1 MPRYNQLKAGLIA
14 CGLEL
19 MNVDKQ
25 AGTPIERLKKFCDDG
40 YEGNIGAA
48 ALVLGRD
55 EDDIGSML
63 EGEIPVDEDLEMKVN
78 AIADERGISIG

>member
-1 MPRYNQLKAGLIA
+1 
-14 CGLEL
+14 

-25 AGTPIERLKKFCDDG
+25 TGTSVERLQRFCDDG
-40 YEGNIGAA
+40 FEGNIGAA

-55 EDDIGSML
+55 EDDIGGML

-78 AIADERGISIG
+78 AIADERGISIGQ